1 MRLKLFL
8 LTLLFAF
15 LWGGYSHAYEDNM
28 PFTASIVVNSKNGQ
42 ILQSYY
48 PDRIIYPASLTKMM
62 TAYVVFA
69 AIKRGVIGLYDKIDK
84 DKYASYGIYRYFD
97 RNENVTV
104 YDLLLKMIVN
114 STNEAA
120 TILAIEV
127 SESVNNFVETMNDYA
142 RKIKMTNTH
151 FANPHGLFDKNHFST
166 ARDMANLSIRL
177 VHDFPN
183 LSQLFGITDYL
194 SNNDFYEKTTV
205 IQRKS
210 VGLKGNKTGYV
221 AASGYNI
228 AAWGEYGMNE
238 KIFAVLIGA
247 NSKYERDRLIMRL
260 IGNSVKEY
268 NIINRKDRDG
278 DINKLMDSAANFF
291 GFDKKKEGRVVE
303 IDEEDELGFDI
314 EVNDINNEDKQ
325 RINKNSRFYVA
336 R

>member
-1 MRLKLFL
+1 
-8 LTLLFAF
+8 
-15 LWGGYSHAYEDNM
+15 M

>member
-1 MRLKLFL
+1 MRLKLFVV
-8 LTLLFAF
+8 TLLFTI
-15 LWGGYSHAYEDNM
+15 LLGGYARAYDDNM
-28 PFTASIVVNSKNGQ
+28 PFTSSIVVNSKNGQ

-48 PDRIIYPASLTKMM
+48 PDRVIYPASLTKMM

-84 DKYASYGIYRYFD
+84 DKYASYGIYRYFG

-114 STNEAA
+114 STNEVA
-120 TILAIEV
+120 TILAVEV
-127 SESVNNFVETMNDYA
+127 YENVNNFVEIMNDYA
-142 RKIKMTNTH
+142 RKIKMTKTH
-151 FANPHGLFDKNHFST
+151 FANPHGLFDKDHVST

-177 VHDFPN
+177 VYDFPN

-194 SNNDFYEKTTV
+194 SNDDFYEKTTV

-268 NIINRKDRDG
+268 SIINRNKENDKN
-278 DINKLMDSAANFF
+278 IMKLMDSAAEFF
-291 GFDKKKEGRVVE
+291 GFDKKKESRAV
-303 IDEEDELGFDI
+303 EEDKEDNLLDI
-314 EVNDINNEDKQ
+314 EIKDINNEDE
-325 RINKNSRFYVA
+325 RVINKNSRFYVA

>member
-1 MRLKLFL
+1 MRVKLFV

-15 LWGGYSHAYEDNM
+15 VCVGSVRAYEENM
-28 PFTASIVVNSKNGQ
+28 PFTSSIVVNSKNGQ

-48 PDRIIYPASLTKMM
+48 PDRVIYPASLTKMM

-97 RNENVTV
+97 KNESVTV

-127 SESVNNFVETMNDYA
+127 SENVGNFVETMNDYA
-142 RKIKMTNTH
+142 RKIKMTKTH
-151 FANPHGLFDKNHFST
+151 FANPHGLFDKDHVST

-177 VHDFPN
+177 VYDFPN

-194 SNNDFYEKTTV
+194 SNDDFYEKTTV

-268 NIINRKDRDG
+268 NIVNRKDSDK
-278 DINKLMDSAANFF
+278 DIKKLMENAANFF
-291 GFDKKKEGRVVE
+291 GFDEKKESIVVE
-303 IDEEDELGFDI
+303 TDEENDLLEI
-314 EVNDINNEDKQ
+314 KDINDEDKQ
-325 RINKNSRFYVA
+325 VVNKNSRFYVA

>member
-1 MRLKLFL
+1 MRLKLFVV
-8 LTLLFAF
+8 TLLFTI
-15 LWGGYSHAYEDNM
+15 LLGGYARAYDDNM
-28 PFTASIVVNSKNGQ
+28 PFTSSIVVNSKNGQ

-48 PDRIIYPASLTKMM
+48 PDRVIYPASLTKMM

-84 DKYASYGIYRYFD
+84 DKYASYGIYRYFG

-114 STNEAA
+114 STNEVA
-120 TILAIEV
+120 TILAVEV
-127 SESVNNFVETMNDYA
+127 YENVNNFVEIMNDYA
-142 RKIKMTNTH
+142 RKIKMTKTH
-151 FANPHGLFDKNHFST
+151 FANPHGLFDKDHVST

-177 VHDFPN
+177 VYDFPN

-194 SNNDFYEKTTV
+194 SNDDFYEKTTV

-268 NIINRKDRDG
+268 SIINRNKENDKN
-278 DINKLMDSAANFF
+278 IMKLMDGAAEFF
-291 GFDKKKEGRVVE
+291 GFDKKKESRAV
-303 IDEEDELGFDI
+303 EEDKEDNLLDI
-314 EVNDINNEDKQ
+314 EIKDINNEDE
-325 RINKNSRFYVA
+325 RVINKNSRFYVA

>member
-1 MRLKLFL
+1 MRVKLFV

-15 LWGGYSHAYEDNM
+15 VCGGSVRAYEENM
-28 PFTASIVVNSKNGQ
+28 PFTSSIVVNSKNGQ

-48 PDRIIYPASLTKMM
+48 PDRVIYPASLTKMM

-97 RNENVTV
+97 KNESVTV

-127 SESVNNFVETMNDYA
+127 SENVGNFVETMNDYA
-142 RKIKMTNTH
+142 HKIKMTKTH
-151 FANPHGLFDKNHFST
+151 FANPHGLFDKDHVST

-177 VHDFPN
+177 VYDFPN

-194 SNNDFYEKTTV
+194 SNDDFYEKTTV

-268 NIINRKDRDG
+268 NIVNRKDSDK
-278 DINKLMDSAANFF
+278 DIKKLMENAANFF
-291 GFDKKKEGRVVE
+291 GFDEKKESIVVE
-303 IDEEDELGFDI
+303 TDEENDLLEI
-314 EVNDINNEDKQ
+314 KDINDEDKQ
-325 RINKNSRFYVA
+325 VVNKNSRFYVA

>member
-1 MRLKLFL
+1 MRLKLLVLIF
-8 LTLLFAF
+8 LFALARGSYAF
-15 LWGGYSHAYEDNM
+15 AYEENVH
-28 PFTASIVVNSKNGQ
+28 FTSSIVVNSKNGQ

-48 PDRIIYPASLTKMM
+48 PDTVIYPASLTKMM

-69 AIKRGVIGLYDKIDK
+69 AIQRGVIGLYDKINK
-84 DKYASYGIYRYFD
+84 DKYATYGIYRYFD
-97 RNENVTV
+97 KDEDVTI

-114 STNEAA
+114 SVNEVS

-127 SESVNNFVETMNDYA
+127 SESVGNFVETMNEYA
-142 RKIKMTNTH
+142 RALKMTKTH
-151 FANPHGLFDKNHFST
+151 FANPHGLFDKDHFST
-166 ARDMANLSIRL
+166 ARDMVNLSIRL

-194 SNNDFYEKTTV
+194 SNDDFYEKTTV

-210 VGLKGNKTGYV
+210 LGLKGNKTGYI

-228 AAWGEYGMNE
+228 AAWGEYGINE
-238 KIFAVLIGA
+238 KIFAVLVGA

-268 NIINRKDRDG
+268 NIVNKKEDER
-278 DINKLMDSAANFF
+278 DINKLLDDAANFL
-291 GFDKKKEGRVVE
+291 GVDKKKVVSDADLEKNDGRVT
-303 IDEEDELGFDI
+303 I
-314 EVNDINNEDKQ
+314 EVKKINSEGEEN
-325 RINKNSRFYVA
+325 NKNSRFYVA

>member
-1 MRLKLFL
+1 MRAKLFF

-15 LWGGYSHAYEDNM
+15 VWGGSVRAYEENM
-28 PFTASIVVNSKNGQ
+28 PFTSSIVVNSKNGQ

-48 PDRIIYPASLTKMM
+48 PDRVIYPASLTKMM

-84 DKYASYGIYRYFD
+84 DKYASYGLYKYFSP
-97 RNENVTV
+97 NEDVTI

-127 SESVNNFVETMNDYA
+127 SENVHNFVETMNDYA
-142 RKIKMTNTH
+142 RKIKMTKTH
-151 FANPHGLFDKNHFST
+151 FANPHGLFHKDHFST

-194 SNNDFYEKTTV
+194 SNDDFYEKTTV

-228 AAWGEYGMNE
+228 AAWGEYGINE

-260 IGNSVKEY
+260 ISNSVKEY
-268 NIINRKDRDG
+268 NIVNRKERDN

-291 GFDKKKEGRVVE
+291 GIDKKKEGRVVKV
-303 IDEEDELGFDI
+303 DEEEDLGF
-314 EVNDINNEDKQ
+314 EVEVKDINDEDKQ

>member
-1 MRLKLFL
+1 MRLKLFVV
-8 LTLLFAF
+8 TLLFTI
-15 LWGGYSHAYEDNM
+15 LLGGYARAYDDNL
-28 PFTASIVVNSKNGQ
+28 PFTSSIVVNSKNGQ

-48 PDRIIYPASLTKMM
+48 PDRVIYPASLTKMM

-84 DKYASYGIYRYFD
+84 DKYASYGIYRYFGI
-97 RNENVTV
+97 NENVTV
-104 YDLLLKMIVN
+104 YYLLLKMIVN
-114 STNEAA
+114 STNEVA
-120 TILAIEV
+120 TILAVEV
-127 SESVNNFVETMNDYA
+127 YENVNNFVEIMNDYA
-142 RKIKMTNTH
+142 RKIKMTKTH
-151 FANPHGLFDKNHFST
+151 FANPHGLFDKDHVST

-177 VHDFPN
+177 VYDFPN

-194 SNNDFYEKTTV
+194 SNDDFYEKTTV

-268 NIINRKDRDG
+268 SIINRNKENDKN
-278 DINKLMDSAANFF
+278 IMKLMDGAAEFF
-291 GFDKKKEGRVVE
+291 GFDKKKESRAV
-303 IDEEDELGFDI
+303 EEDKEDNLLDI
-314 EVNDINNEDKQ
+314 EIKDINNEDE
-325 RINKNSRFYVA
+325 RVINKNSRFYVA

>member
-1 MRLKLFL
+1 MRAKLFV

-15 LWGGYSHAYEDNM
+15 VFGWSARAYEENM
-28 PFTASIVVNSKNGQ
+28 QFTSSIVVNSKNGQ

-48 PDRIIYPASLTKMM
+48 PDRVIYPASLTKMM

-84 DKYASYGIYRYFD
+84 NKYASYGLYKYFSQD
-97 RNENVTV
+97 EDVTI

-114 STNEAA
+114 STNDTA

-127 SESVNNFVETMNDYA
+127 SENVGNFVEIMNDYA
-142 RKIKMTNTH
+142 RKIKMTKTH
-151 FANPHGLFDKNHFST
+151 FVNPHGLFDKDHVST

-194 SNNDFYEKTTV
+194 SNDDFYEKTTV

-247 NSKYERDRLIMRL
+247 NSKYERDRLVMRL

-268 NIINRKDRDG
+268 NIINRKENDKDV
-278 DINKLMDSAANFF
+278 IKLMDSAANFF
-291 GFDKKKEGRVVE
+291 GIDKKKEGKAVE
-303 IDEEDELGFDI
+303 IEEEDDLGF
-314 EVNDINNEDKQ
+314 EVEVKDINDEDKQ

>member
-1 MRLKLFL
+1 MRLKLFVV
-8 LTLLFAF
+8 TLLFTI
-15 LWGGYSHAYEDNM
+15 LLGGYARAYDDNL
-28 PFTASIVVNSKNGQ
+28 PFTSSIVVNSKNGQ

-48 PDRIIYPASLTKMM
+48 PDRVIYPASLTKMM

-84 DKYASYGIYRYFD
+84 DKYASYGIYRYFG

-114 STNEAA
+114 STNEVA
-120 TILAIEV
+120 TILAVEV
-127 SESVNNFVETMNDYA
+127 YENVNNFVEIMNDYA
-142 RKIKMTNTH
+142 RKIKMTKTH
-151 FANPHGLFDKNHFST
+151 FANPHGLFDKDHVST

-177 VHDFPN
+177 VYDFPN

-194 SNNDFYEKTTV
+194 SNDDFYEKTTV

-268 NIINRKDRDG
+268 SIINRNKENDKN
-278 DINKLMDSAANFF
+278 IMKLMDGAAEFF
-291 GFDKKKEGRVVE
+291 GFDKKKESRAV
-303 IDEEDELGFDI
+303 EEDKEDNLLDI
-314 EVNDINNEDKQ
+314 EIKDINNEDE
-325 RINKNSRFYVA
+325 RVINKNSRFYVA

>member
-1 MRLKLFL
+1 MRVKLFV

-15 LWGGYSHAYEDNM
+15 AWGESVRAYEENM
-28 PFTASIVVNSKNGQ
+28 PFTSSIVVNSKNGQ

-48 PDRIIYPASLTKMM
+48 PDRVIYPASLTKMM

-84 DKYASYGIYRYFD
+84 DKYASYGIYRYFG

-127 SESVNNFVETMNDYA
+127 SENVRNFVETMNDYA
-142 RKIKMTNTH
+142 RKIKMTKTH
-151 FANPHGLFDKNHFST
+151 FVNPHGLFDKDHVST

-194 SNNDFYEKTTV
+194 SNDDFYEKTTV

-268 NIINRKDRDG
+268 NIVNRKERDN

-291 GFDKKKEGRVVE
+291 GFDKKKEGRAVE
-303 IDEEDELGFDI
+303 IEEEDDLGF
-314 EVNDINNEDKQ
+314 EVEVKDINEEDKQ

>member
-1 MRLKLFL
+1 MRAKLFV

-15 LWGGYSHAYEDNM
+15 VFGGSTRAYEENM
-28 PFTASIVVNSKNGQ
+28 QFTSSIVVNSKNGQ

-48 PDRIIYPASLTKMM
+48 PDRVIYPASLTKMM

-84 DKYASYGIYRYFD
+84 NKYASYGLYKYFSQD
-97 RNENVTV
+97 EDVTI

-127 SESVNNFVETMNDYA
+127 SENVHNFVETMNDYA
-142 RKIKMTNTH
+142 RKIKMTKTH
-151 FANPHGLFDKNHFST
+151 FVNPHGLFDKDHVST

-177 VHDFPN
+177 VYDFPN

-194 SNNDFYEKTTV
+194 SNDDFYEKTTV

-268 NIINRKDRDG
+268 SIINRNKENDKN
-278 DINKLMDSAANFF
+278 IMKLMDGAAEFF
-291 GFDKKKEGRVVE
+291 GFDKKKESRAV
-303 IDEEDELGFDI
+303 EEDKEDNLLDI
-314 EVNDINNEDKQ
+314 EIKDINNEDE
-325 RINKNSRFYVA
+325 RVINKNSRFYVA

>member
-1 MRLKLFL
+1 MRLKLFI
-8 LTLLFAF
+8 LTLLFTIVSQESS
-15 LWGGYSHAYEDNM
+15 YAYEENV
-28 PFTASIVVNSKNGQ
+28 PFTSSIVVNSKNGQ

-48 PDRIIYPASLTKMM
+48 PDKVIYPASLTKMM
-62 TAYVVFA
+62 TAYVAFS
-69 AIKRGVIGLYDKIDK
+69 AIKQGVIGLYDKIDK
-84 DKYASYGIYRYFD
+84 DKYANYGIYRYFG
-97 RNENVTV
+97 RNDNVTI

-114 STNEAA
+114 SINEVS
-120 TILAIEV
+120 TILAIEI
-127 SESVNNFVETMNDYA
+127 SENVGNFVETMNEYA
-142 RKIKMTNTH
+142 RKLKMTKTH

-194 SNNDFYEKTTV
+194 SNDDFYEKTTV

-210 VGLKGNKTGYV
+210 VGLKGNKTGYI

-247 NSKYERDRLIMRL
+247 NSKYERDRLIVRL
-260 IGNSVKEY
+260 IGNSIKEY
-268 NIINRKDRDG
+268 SM
-278 DINKLMDSAANFF
+278 INKKENEKDIKKLIDDVAYFF
-291 GFDKKKEGRVVE
+291 GLDKQKSSISIKS
-303 IDEEDELGFDI
+303 EEDESNFDLEAKNI
-314 EVNDINNEDKQ
+314 NEENDII
-325 RINKNSRFYVA
+325 INKNSRFYVA

>member
-1 MRLKLFL
+1 
-8 LTLLFAF
+8 
-15 LWGGYSHAYEDNM
+15 
-28 PFTASIVVNSKNGQ
+28 
-42 ILQSYY
+42 
-48 PDRIIYPASLTKMM
+48 M

>member
-1 MRLKLFL
+1 MRLKLLVLIF
-8 LTLLFAF
+8 LFAF
-15 LWGGYSHAYEDNM
+15 ARGSYAFAYEENVH
-28 PFTASIVVNSKNGQ
+28 FTSSIVVNSKNGQ

-48 PDRIIYPASLTKMM
+48 PDTVIYPASLTKMM

-69 AIKRGVIGLYDKIDK
+69 AIQRGVIGLYDKINK
-84 DKYASYGIYRYFD
+84 DKYATYGIYRYFD
-97 RNENVTV
+97 KDEDVTI

-114 STNEAA
+114 SVNEVS

-127 SESVNNFVETMNDYA
+127 SESVGNFVETMNEYA
-142 RKIKMTNTH
+142 RKIKMTKTH

-166 ARDMANLSIRL
+166 ARDMVNLSIRL

-194 SNNDFYEKTTV
+194 SNDDFYEKTTV
-205 IQRKS
+205 IQRKAS
-210 VGLKGNKTGYV
+210 GLKGNKTGYI

-247 NSKYERDRLIMRL
+247 NSKYERDRLIMNL
-260 IGNSVKEY
+260 IGNSVREY
-268 NIINRKDRDG
+268 NIINKKEDEI
-278 DINKLMDSAANFF
+278 DINKLLDDAADFLGVNKNKVVADID
-291 GFDKKKEGRVVE
+291 FDEKKQIAVDVKKINGEN
-303 IDEEDELGFDI
+303 EESI
-314 EVNDINNEDKQ
+314 S
-325 RINKNSRFYVA
+325 RNSRFYVA